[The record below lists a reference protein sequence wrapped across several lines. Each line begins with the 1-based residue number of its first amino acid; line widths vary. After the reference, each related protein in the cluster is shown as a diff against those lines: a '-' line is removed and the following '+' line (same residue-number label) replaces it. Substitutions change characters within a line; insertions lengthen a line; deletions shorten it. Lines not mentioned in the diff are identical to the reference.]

1 MVSSNLF
8 ELRGLR
14 KSYGSVQALRWDD
27 EAAICIDGGD
37 ILGLAGENGAGKSTL
52 LGAISGSVRLDDGQM
67 RFEGTDFLPTGPFD
81 ALDRGVALI
90 PQETLLLPTLT
101 VAENVL
107 LGREKEYTSAGTIL
121 PRRRDH
127 LAREALAAIGA
138 DYPLHSIVSG
148 LPLEHR
154 KMIELARAL
163 AADPR
168 VLLVD
173 ETSNVL
179 SRDGAIV
186 LFNEMD
192 RFARSGGA
200 VIFVT
205 HRLDEVMEHCSKVA
219 ILKDGGLV
227 EEKTTAETDE
237 AAISRAMVGRD
248 LGILAVRQASGPAE
262 VGVSPTLEVVD
273 LEAAGCSPISFEV
286 RAGEILGIGGLV
298 GCGAGKVVR
307 ALAGAD
313 RARFKKIYVS
323 GKSVAGNSIQSRI
336 ASGLA
341 YVPKDRD
348 EEGLLLFASVQ
359 ENIVLGSL
367 DRFSKLGTISH
378 RAGHQS
384 VKDLIGHLSI
394 RTPGAA
400 VQVRNL
406 SGGNRQKVLLA
417 RWLQR
422 DVPVLL
428 LDNPTRGV
436 DVGAKGEI
444 YALLDQAREQGK
456 AVVVVSDELPEL
468 RRLADRVLI
477 MRAGRVTADYEA
489 PVPEE
494 HDLIK
499 AMI

>member
-1 MVSSNLF
+1 MSSKLF
-8 ELRGLR
+8 ELQGLR
-14 KSYGSVQALRWDD
+14 KSYGSVQALRWDED
-27 EAAICIDGGD
+27 AAIRLDGGD

-52 LGAISGSVRLDDGQM
+52 LGAISGSVKLDSGTMSFDGA
-67 RFEGTDFLPTGPFD
+67 DFLPAGPFD
-81 ALDRGVALI
+81 ALDKGVALI
-90 PQETLLLPTLT
+90 PQETLLSPTLSI
-101 VAENVL
+101 AENVL
-107 LGREKEYTSAGTIL
+107 LGREKEYTRAGTIV
-121 PRRRDH
+121 PRLRDK
-127 LAREALAAIGA
+127 LAHEALDAIGA
-138 DYPLHSIVSG
+138 DYPLGSVVSG

-163 AADPR
+163 AAAPR

-179 SRDGAIV
+179 SRDGAII
-186 LFNEMD
+186 LFNEMKS
-192 RFARSGGA
+192 FAQRGGA

-205 HRLDEVMEHCSKVA
+205 HRLDEIIQHCTKVA
-219 ILKDGGLV
+219 VLKDGRFV
-227 EEKTTAETDE
+227 QENPIADVDE
-237 AAISRAMVGRD
+237 AAISRSMVGRD
-248 LGILAVRQASGPAE
+248 LGILASREGTDRTFTDRE
-262 VGVSPTLEVVD
+262 PTLQVEELDV
-273 LEAAGCSPISFEV
+273 EGCAPLSFNV
-286 RAGEILGIGGLV
+286 HPGEILGIGGLV
-298 GCGAGKVVR
+298 GCGADRIIR
-307 ALAGAD
+307 ALAGAEKSHH
-313 RARFKKIYVS
+313 ARLT
-323 GKSVAGNSIQSRI
+323 VAGAPVRGTTVRSRI
-336 ASGLA
+336 ESGLA

-367 DRFSKLGTISH
+367 DRFSKLGTIGR
-378 RAGHQS
+378 RAGASS
-384 VKDLIGHLSI
+384 VKELIGRLAI
-394 RTPGAA
+394 KTPNSN
-400 VQVRNL
+400 VQVGNL

-428 LDNPTRGV
+428 LNNPTRGV

-444 YALLDQAREQGK
+444 YALLDQARDQGK

-477 MRAGRVTADYEA
+477 MRAGRVTADYTA

>member
-1 MVSSNLF
+1 MPSKLF

-14 KSYGSVQALRWDD
+14 KSYGSVQALRWDA
-27 EAAICIDGGD
+27 ESALRLEGGE

-52 LGAISGSVRLDDGQM
+52 LGAISGSLKLDGGEM
-67 RFEGTDFLPTGPFD
+67 SFAGAAFSPTGPFD
-81 ALDRGVALI
+81 ALDKGVALI
-90 PQETLLLPTLT
+90 PQETLLSPTLT
-101 VAENVL
+101 IAENVL
-107 LGREKEYTSAGTIL
+107 LGRENEYTVAGTII
-121 PRRRDH
+121 PRRRDR
-127 LAREALAAIGA
+127 LARAALDAIGV
-138 DYPLHSIVSG
+138 DYPLRNIVSG

-186 LFNEMD
+186 LFSEMKQ
-192 RFARSGGA
+192 FARNGGA

-205 HRLDEVMEHCSKVA
+205 HRLDEIVEHCSSVA
-219 ILKDGGLV
+219 ILKDGRLV
-227 EEKTTAETDE
+227 TESLVAEIDE
-237 AAISRAMVGRD
+237 ASISKAMVGRD
-248 LGILAVRQASGPAE
+248 LGVLTVRDVAE
-262 VGVSPTLEVVD
+262 ATVADTAPTLEVLN
-273 LEAAGCSPISFEV
+273 LEAEGCDPVSFSV
-286 RAGEILGIGGLV
+286 RPGEILGIGGLV
-298 GCGAGKVVR
+298 GCGADKVIR

-313 RARFKKIYVS
+313 AAPFDGISVS
-323 GKSVAGNSIQSRI
+323 GRPVSGNTVKRRI
-336 ASGLA
+336 ESGIA

-348 EEGLLLFASVQ
+348 EEGLLLYASVQ
-359 ENIVLGSL
+359 ENVVLGSL
-367 DRFSKLGTISH
+367 DRFSRFGAISH
-378 RAGHQS
+378 RAGLES
-384 VKDLIGHLSI
+384 VKGLIDQLRI
-394 RTPGAA
+394 KTPSAA

-428 LDNPTRGV
+428 LNNPTRGV

-444 YALLDQAREQGK
+444 YALLDRARNAGK

-477 MRAGRVTADYEA
+477 MRAGAVTADYHA

>member
-1 MVSSNLF
+1 MSTTPALF
-8 ELRGLR
+8 ELSGLR
-14 KSYGSVQALRWDD
+14 KSYGIVQALRWDD
-27 EAAICIDGGD
+27 DSVISIESGD
-37 ILGLAGENGAGKSTL
+37 IVGLAGENGAGKSTL
-52 LGAISGSVRLDDGQM
+52 LGVITGSVKLDSGHM
-67 RFEGTDFLPTGPFD
+67 RFAGADFAPSGPFD
-81 ALDRGVALI
+81 ALHNGVALI
-90 PQETLLLPTLT
+90 PQETLLSPTLT
-101 VAENVL
+101 IAENVL
-107 LGREKEYTSAGTIL
+107 LGREKEYTKAGTIL
-121 PRRRDH
+121 GRRRDK
-127 LAREALAAIGA
+127 LAREALSEIGV
-138 DYPLHSIVSG
+138 DYPLGSIVSG

-163 AADPR
+163 AAGPR

-179 SRDGAIV
+179 SRDGAVV
-186 LFNEMD
+186 LFREMD
-192 RFARSGGA
+192 QFARNGGA

-205 HRLDEVMEHCSKVA
+205 HRLDEIVEHCNKVA
-219 ILKDGGLV
+219 IVKDGRLV
-227 EEKTTAETDE
+227 SELAVADTDE
-237 AAISRAMVGRD
+237 ASIARSMVGRD
-248 LGILAVRQASGPAE
+248 IGVLATRSSTTPHEDVA
-262 VGVSPTLEVVD
+262 PTLEVTG
-273 LEAAGCSPISFEV
+273 LEADGCAPISFDV
-286 RAGEILGIGGLV
+286 RPGEILGIGGLV
-298 GCGAGKVVR
+298 GCGADKVIR

-313 RARFKKIYVS
+313 RSRHESIKVS
-323 GKSVAGNSIQSRI
+323 GKPVVGKTVRSRI

-348 EEGLLLFASVQ
+348 EEGLLLFASIQ
-359 ENIVLGSL
+359 ENVVLGSL
-367 DRFSKLGTISH
+367 DRFSKLGSISH
-378 RAGHQS
+378 RAGHSS
-384 VKDLIGHLSI
+384 VKELIGRLSI
-394 RTPGAA
+394 KTPGAS

-428 LDNPTRGV
+428 LNNPTRGV

-444 YALLDQAREQGK
+444 YTLLDQAREEGK

-477 MRAGRVTADYEA
+477 MRAGQVTADYAA

>member
-1 MVSSNLF
+1 M
-8 ELRGLR
+8 
-14 KSYGSVQALRWDD
+14 
-27 EAAICIDGGD
+27 EAGD
-37 ILGLAGENGAGKSTL
+37 VLGLAGENGAGKSTL
-52 LGAISGSVRLDDGQM
+52 LGAISGSLKLDSGHM
-67 RFEGTDFLPTGPFD
+67 RFDGAAFAPTGPFD
-81 ALDRGVALI
+81 ALNQGVALI
-90 PQETLLLPTLT
+90 PQETLLSPTLT
-101 VAENVL
+101 IAENVL
-107 LGREKEYTSAGTIL
+107 LGREGEYTVAGAIF
-121 PRRRDH
+121 PGRRDR
-127 LAREALAAIGA
+127 LAREALHAIGV
-138 DYPLHSIVSG
+138 DYPLHSVVSG
-148 LPLEHR
+148 LPIEHR

-163 AADPR
+163 AANPK

-186 LFNEMD
+186 LFDEIR
-192 RFARSGGA
+192 RFAAAGGA

-205 HRLDEVMEHCSKVA
+205 HRLDEIIEHCNKIA
-219 ILKDGGLV
+219 ILKDGAFV
-227 EEKTTAETDE
+227 TETMVSDTDE
-237 AAISRAMVGRD
+237 AEISRSMVGRD
-248 LGILAVRQASGPAE
+248 LGVLAVREADPDRGDRGLP
-262 VGVSPTLEVVD
+262 VLDVVELTAD
-273 LEAAGCSPISFEV
+273 GCSPMSFSVCPGEV
-286 RAGEILGIGGLV
+286 LGIGGLV
-298 GCGAGKVVR
+298 GCGADKVIR

-313 RARFKKIYVS
+313 RASYEAISVS
-323 GKSVAGNSIQSRI
+323 GAPVRGDTVRARI

-348 EEGLLLFASVQ
+348 EEGLLLFSSVH

-367 DRFSKLGTISH
+367 DRYSAAGTIAPQ
-378 RAGHQS
+378 AGIAS
-384 VKDLIGHLSI
+384 VRGLIDRLNI
-394 RTPGAA
+394 KTPAA
-400 VQVRNL
+400 STQVRNL

-428 LDNPTRGV
+428 LNNPTRGV

-444 YALLDQAREQGK
+444 YDLLDQARAEGK

-477 MRAGRVTADYEA
+477 MRTGQVTADYTA

-494 HDLIK
+494 HDLIR